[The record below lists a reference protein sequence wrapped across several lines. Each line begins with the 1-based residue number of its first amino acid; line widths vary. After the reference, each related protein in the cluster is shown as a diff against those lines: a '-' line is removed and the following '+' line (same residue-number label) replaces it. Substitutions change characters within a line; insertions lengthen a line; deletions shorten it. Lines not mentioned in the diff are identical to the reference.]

1 MEFEISEQQIFQ
13 FKAEGYLVLP
23 SVFDR
28 AEVKAMQEEADFIL
42 ELIVNSSLYHQRKS
56 GRLDIRLT
64 HKGQIVRK
72 IQPINDL
79 SLHLSALSSD
89 QRLLKPLT
97 QLMSDHPVL
106 MEEKLNYKEPLPKI
120 VDIESAEMEDRFPV
134 HNDWAY
140 YQAQNYPQEIISSAI
155 SMDACT
161 SENGPICVWPRSHQK
176 HLEHESSNLGLQVQ
190 DGLIDFNAGQEIL
203 CEAGS
208 VMFFHSVLVHNSR
221 PNASGQPRRLMIYS
235 HYPKRFNLG
244 KDIRNGS
251 RRLIES
257 PYEIDYLRAKAR
269 GRTKELFSSPIFD

>member
-1 MEFEISEQQIFQ
+1 MKFEISEQQICQ
-13 FKAEGYLVLP
+13 FKTDGHLVLP
-23 SVFDR
+23 SVFDPS
-28 AEVKAMQEEADFIL
+28 EVKAMQEEADFIL

-56 GRLDIRLT
+56 GRLDIRQT
-64 HKGQIVRK
+64 HTGQIVRK

-79 SLHLSALSSD
+79 SLCLSRLSTE
-89 QRLLKPLT
+89 QRLLVPLA
-97 QLMSDHPVL
+97 QLMADQPIL
-106 MEEKLNYKEPLPKI
+106 MEEKLNYKEPLPI
-120 VDIESAEMEDRFPV
+120 PVDIESAEMEDRFPV

-140 YQAQNYPQEIISSAI
+140 YQAQNYPQAIISSAI

-161 SENGPICVWPRSHQK
+161 SESGPICVWPRSHYK
-176 HLEHESSNLGLQVQ
+176 HLEHESTSLGLQVQ

-221 PNASGQPRRLMIYS
+221 PNTSGRPRRLMIYS
-235 HYPKRFNLG
+235 HYPTRFNLG

-257 PYEIDYLRAKAR
+257 PYEIDYLRAKAG
-269 GRTKELFSSPIFD
+269 GRTKELFSAPIFG

>member
-1 MEFEISEQQIFQ
+1 VEFEISEQQICQ
-13 FKAEGYLVLP
+13 FKTDGYLVLP
-23 SVFDR
+23 SVFDPS
-28 AEVKAMQEEADFIL
+28 EVKIMQEEADFIL

-64 HKGQIVRK
+64 RTGQIVRK

-79 SLHLSALSSD
+79 SLYLSHLSSD
-89 QRLLKPLT
+89 QRLLVPLA
-97 QLMSDHPVL
+97 QLMSEHPIL
-106 MEEKLNYKEPLPKI
+106 MEEKLNYKEPLPTI

-161 SENGPICVWPRSHQK
+161 SGNGPICVWPRSHYK
-176 HLEHESSNLGLQVQ
+176 HLEHESTSLGLQVQ

-221 PNASGQPRRLMIYS
+221 PNTSGRPRRLMIYS
-235 HYPKRFNLG
+235 HYPTRFNLG

-257 PYEIDYLRAKAR
+257 PYEIDYLRAKAG
-269 GRTKELFSSPIFD
+269 GRTKELFSAPIFG

>member
-1 MEFEISEQQIFQ
+1 MEFEISEQQICQ

-134 HNDWAY
+134 HND
-140 YQAQNYPQEIISSAI
+140 
-155 SMDACT
+155 
-161 SENGPICVWPRSHQK
+161 
-176 HLEHESSNLGLQVQ
+176 
-190 DGLIDFNAGQEIL
+190 
-203 CEAGS
+203 
-208 VMFFHSVLVHNSR
+208 
-221 PNASGQPRRLMIYS
+221 
-235 HYPKRFNLG
+235 
-244 KDIRNGS
+244 
-251 RRLIES
+251 
-257 PYEIDYLRAKAR
+257 
-269 GRTKELFSSPIFD
+269 